1 VLHVSRGI
9 LPVPDKNF
17 QVATIVSDLFAEN
30 AYIAHSPGRTDCV
43 VVDPGLEPARI
54 VDHLVRHGLTPA
66 AILCTHGH
74 SDHIAGNGQLKERW
88 PQCELVIGAGDASKL
103 TDAELNLSAPFGLP
117 LISPPADRLVREGDR
132 LSLAGMEFE
141 VRETPGHSAGH
152 VVFLVSGTVPLQVF
166 VGDVL
171 FQRGVGRTDFPD
183 GDAHALVR
191 SIHTQLFTLP
201 DDTIVLPGHGEA
213 TTIGEEK
220 RGNPFVGEGAR
231 SFD

>member
-1 VLHVSRGI
+1 M
-9 LPVPDKNF
+9 PDKNF

-30 AYIAHSPGRTDCV
+30 AYIAHSPERTDCV

-88 PQCELVIGAGDASKL
+88 PQCELVIGAGDAAKL

-132 LSLAGMEFE
+132 LSVAGLEIE

-152 VVFLVSGTVPLQVF
+152 VVFLVSGTAPLQVF

-191 SIHTQLFTLP
+191 SIHARLFTLP
-201 DDTIVLPGHGEA
+201 DDTIVLPGHGGA

-220 RGNPFVGEGAR
+220 RGNPFVGVGAR
-231 SFD
+231 PFD

>member
-1 VLHVSRGI
+1 
-9 LPVPDKNF
+9 
-17 QVATIVSDLFAEN
+17 
-30 AYIAHSPGRTDCV
+30 

-88 PQCELVIGAGDASKL
+88 PQCELVIGAGDAAKL

-132 LSLAGMEFE
+132 LSVAGLEIE

-152 VVFLVSGTVPLQVF
+152 VVFLVSGTAPLQVF

-191 SIHTQLFTLP
+191 SIHARLFTLP
-201 DDTIVLPGHGEA
+201 DDTIVLPGHGGA

-220 RGNPFVGEGAR
+220 RGNPFVGVGAR
-231 SFD
+231 PFD